1 MKTKISIP
9 LILLFILFNSCSLKI
24 TTSITKRYQPIDFK
38 KDVVILRLDQEI
50 PEKAE
55 IIGEV
60 KVQDTGLSVNCGYDV
75 TIDKVKTEARK
86 IGGNAIKIIKHKKPE
101 LLGSSCHRITAAILK
116 INDIESYVPD
126 KVRDEELLDVD
137 YAIV

>member
-38 KDVVILRLDQEI
+38 KDVVLLRLDQEI

-60 KVQDTGLSVNCGYDV
+60 KVQDTGLSVNCG
-75 TIDKVKTEARK
+75 
-86 IGGNAIKIIKHKKPE
+86 
-101 LLGSSCHRITAAILK
+101 
-116 INDIESYVPD
+116 
-126 KVRDEELLDVD
+126 
-137 YAIV
+137 